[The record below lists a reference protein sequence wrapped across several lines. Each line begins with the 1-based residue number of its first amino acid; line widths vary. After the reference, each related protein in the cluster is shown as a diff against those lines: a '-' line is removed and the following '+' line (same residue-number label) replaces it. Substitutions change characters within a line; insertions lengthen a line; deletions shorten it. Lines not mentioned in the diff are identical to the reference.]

1 MDILVYFIFFATVI
15 VFYALLGN
23 RALKFDPYYKDPDF
37 PMNVD
42 PFRSNYGDLV
52 KMIFNVYVASSYD
65 SYPDNQMLAIQNY
78 EPNYIYY
85 IVFVFANMFLFS
97 SIPGTII
104 FLVFKEKRSKIL
116 LTDEIKQQHS
126 LMLAFVTLTDDDP
139 NLSIDRLIKFLL
151 YLYKY
156 KIRFVEY
163 ITDICLKLDNNNNRS
178 IVLLPPPSKSTNSCS
193 SRASC
198 YRTRPCCRRA
208 SRTSSCGCGSG
219 ST

>member
-23 RALKFDPYYKDPDF
+23 RALKFDPNYKDPNY

-42 PFRSNYGDLV
+42 PYRSNYGDLV
-52 KMIFNVYVASSYD
+52 MMIFNVYVTSSYD

-104 FLVFKEKRSKIL
+104 FLVFK
-116 LTDEIKQQHS
+116 
-126 LMLAFVTLTDDDP
+126 
-139 NLSIDRLIKFLL
+139 
-151 YLYKY
+151 
-156 KIRFVEY
+156 
-163 ITDICLKLDNNNNRS
+163 
-178 IVLLPPPSKSTNSCS
+178 
-193 SRASC
+193 
-198 YRTRPCCRRA
+198 
-208 SRTSSCGCGSG
+208 
-219 ST
+219 